1 LNVFDVALPY
11 VSADPPTFD
20 GMHRCR
26 NWPVVLVTAKTG
38 SEKSNGDADFAAS
51 PFVVK
56 LSWITC

>member
-26 NWPVVLVTAKTG
+26 NWPVVLVTAQTG
-38 SEKSNGDADFAAS
+38 SEN
-51 PFVVK
+51 
-56 LSWITC
+56 ITAMPISRHRRS